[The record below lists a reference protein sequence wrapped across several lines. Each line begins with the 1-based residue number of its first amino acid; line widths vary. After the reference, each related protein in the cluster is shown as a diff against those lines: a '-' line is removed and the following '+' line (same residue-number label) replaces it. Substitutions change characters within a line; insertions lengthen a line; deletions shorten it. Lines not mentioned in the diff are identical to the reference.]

1 MSLFKNW
8 TTTDWGNDGDRFVE
22 ELTTYS
28 RAIAKN
34 PKKRPDMVN
43 LKKSFK
49 EMVRD
54 VDEETLLDNIKLLKR
69 TVTSKQDL
77 LDVVNTPSM
86 NDMKTVLHKQVKDQN
101 VIKVAVLVRSLFD
114 HSLISEEN
122 QPSNTNTRTPQHRY
136 NYFRAWTWA
145 QEIRKDKL

>member
-8 TTTDWGNDGDRFVE
+8 TTSAMTDWGNDGDRFVE

-86 NDMKTVLHKQVKDQN
+86 NDVKTVLHKQVKDQN
-101 VIKVAVLVRSLFD
+101 VIKVAVLVRTASITRRKSFFRI
-114 HSLISEEN
+114 HTR
-122 QPSNTNTRTPQHRY
+122 NTLEHQTTGTVTSVLGLGCERY
-136 NYFRAWTWA
+136 
-145 QEIRKDKL
+145 

>member
-43 LKKSFK
+43 LKKSYK

-101 VIKVAVLVRSLFD
+101 VIKVAVLVRSVFD
-114 HSLISEEN
+114 HSLIEHS
-122 QPSNTNTRTPQHRY
+122 QTLKHRY
-136 NYFRAWTWA
+136 NYFRAWTWVR
-145 QEIRKDKL
+145 EIRKDKL

>member
-28 RAIAKN
+28 RAIAEN
-34 PKKRPDMVN
+34 PKKRPDMVT

-101 VIKVAVLVRSLFD
+101 VIKVAVLVRSVRSIP
-114 HSLISEEN
+114 HSEHS
-122 QPSNTNTRTPQHRY
+122 QTPQHRY
-136 NYFRAWTWA
+136 NYFLAWTWA
-145 QEIRKDKL
+145 REIQKDKL

>member
-8 TTTDWGNDGDRFVE
+8 TTTDGGNDGDRFVE

-28 RAIAKN
+28 RAKAKN

-101 VIKVAVLVRSLFD
+101 VIKVAVLVRSSVR
-114 HSLISEEN
+114 SLSHRTF
-122 QPSNTNTRTPQHRY
+122 SNTRTPQHRY

>member
-28 RAIAKN
+28 RAKAKN

-101 VIKVAVLVRSLFD
+101 VIKVAVLVRSSVR
-114 HSLISEEN
+114 SLSHRTF
-122 QPSNTNTRTPQHRY
+122 SNTRTPQHRY

>member
-34 PKKRPDMVN
+34 PKKRPDLVN

-101 VIKVAVLVRSLFD
+101 VIKVAVLVRSSVR
-114 HSLISEEN
+114 SLSHRTF
-122 QPSNTNTRTPQHRY
+122 SNTRTPQHRY